1 MNTRLKLPASF
12 GSSLLIIS
20 FFCALGF
27 LPIEVAN
34 AGKSTANL
42 IELTG
47 VNPKNLS
54 EKDLYVQVIEK
65 YRESDAIGLKAR
77 TKLLTEKY
85 PKSVFNDNALYLNG
99 RLGFEQKRYAESVG
113 FYNELLKK
121 YPNSNKAVSARYS
134 KGLAYYRMN
143 LAKQAT
149 SVMQEV
155 VRKNPGS
162 YEAARA
168 QTELKLLARGNP
180 PTVKSIGKKKTQQT
194 R

>member
-1 MNTRLKLPASF
+1 M
-12 GSSLLIIS
+12 
-20 FFCALGF
+20 
-27 LPIEVAN
+27 
-34 AGKSTANL
+34 
-42 IELTG
+42 
-47 VNPKNLS
+47 
-54 EKDLYVQVIEK
+54 
-65 YRESDAIGLKAR
+65 
-77 TKLLTEKY
+77 
-85 PKSVFNDNALYLNG
+85 
-99 RLGFEQKRYAESVG
+99 
-113 FYNELLKK
+113 
-121 YPNSNKAVSARYS
+121 SARYS